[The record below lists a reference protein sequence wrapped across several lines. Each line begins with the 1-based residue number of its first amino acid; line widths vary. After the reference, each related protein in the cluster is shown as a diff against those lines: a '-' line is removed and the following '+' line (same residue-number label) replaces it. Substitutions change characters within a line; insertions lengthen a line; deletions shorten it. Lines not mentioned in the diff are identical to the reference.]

1 MTVKNLA
8 AIDMGTNSCRIR
20 ITDPKG
26 NLIYRDAEPISLGEG
41 MYQGKS
47 FTSEAISRGIKCLT
61 RYAELLNNYQVAH
74 YRAVATAS
82 CRMADN
88 GDEFLKSVE
97 ELCGIKFEII
107 TPREE
112 AVLNLR
118 GAMANAPKFIPY
130 VLVYDLGG
138 GSTEITL
145 ATNERN
151 PKVIYTLSIPWG
163 ARNAAEA
170 FDILEYD
177 AQKAEKLRAE
187 IKKYTQDFLLNSE
200 FLMYKA
206 DCCCLATSSTAL
218 RLFGMADRTA
228 TYDKDY
234 ADGLSRKIKEIDNVI
249 ADILKMDFVTMQKNP
264 HIGPHRAPIFTA
276 ACIIFKTIYEELQ
289 IETLTAS
296 LKGAQEAIIE
306 DLVAQ
311 WQN

>member
-1 MTVKNLA
+1 MTAENLA

-20 ITDPKG
+20 ITDKKG
-26 NLIYRDAEPISLGEG
+26 NIIYREAVPISLGEG
-41 MYQGKS
+41 MYLTKK
-47 FTSEAISRGIKCLT
+47 FTSQAINRGIKCLT
-61 RYAELLNNYQVAH
+61 RYAELMKDYEVEH

-88 GDEFLKSVE
+88 GDAFLKSVE

-107 TPREE
+107 SPQEE
-112 AVLNLR
+112 AILNLR
-118 GAMANAPKFIPY
+118 GARTNAPQFVPY

-145 ATNERN
+145 ATNEEN
-151 PKVIYTLSIPWG
+151 PKVIYTVSIPWG

-187 IKKYTQDFLLNSE
+187 IKKYTQDFLINSE
-200 FLMYKA
+200 FLMYKKN
-206 DCCCLATSSTAL
+206 CCCLATSSTAL
-218 RLFGMADRTA
+218 RLFSMVDKTPV
-228 TYDKDY
+228 YNKDY
-234 ADGLSRKIKEIDNVI
+234 ADGLSKNVKEIDGI
-249 ADILKMDFVTMQKNP
+249 ISDILSMNFETMQKNP
-264 HIGPHRAPIFTA
+264 HIGMHRAPIFTA
-276 ACIIFKTIYEELQ
+276 ACIIFKTIYDDLQ

-296 LKGAQEAIIE
+296 LRGAQETIID
-306 DLVAQ
+306 DLVTK